1 MIVSCIEFYN
11 ILLKGEFEMSVFIGI
26 EDLAANALILLF
38 KRKGINFVSFEEL
51 TKYGAKVVE
60 ILNKKGEKATLIYSK
75 DITNALERNYSNY
88 FETFIRE
95 QKQYIKLK
103 DSVTVEDVI
112 KKYRS
117 YLSIDML
124 FAYTCKES
132 IEVLGA

>member
-1 MIVSCIEFYN
+1 
-11 ILLKGEFEMSVFIGI
+11 MSIFIGI

-38 KRKGINFVSFEEL
+38 KRKGISYVSFEEL
-51 TKYGAKVVE
+51 TNYGDKVVE
-60 ILNKKGEKATLIYSK
+60 ILNKKGESATLIYSK

-88 FETFIRE
+88 FEIFIKD

-103 DSVTVEDVI
+103 DSVTIEDVI

-124 FAYTCKES
+124 FAYTCSES
-132 IEVLGA
+132 IEVLGV